1 VLATVAFPS
10 AAQAGPPDWL
20 VVEDG
25 VTQPVFSL
33 DDAITETLFVET
45 VVDSDQDGRRDLVRI
60 HVSRPGETET
70 EGIDVP
76 VVFEHSP
83 YRGEF
88 GDAENHP
95 VDFDVLP
102 QENLRPGQG
111 GDRTQARQGWGR
123 SRLRADLPG
132 GLDDRYVP
140 RGYAVILDEGVGSAG
155 SDGCPTIGDS
165 DETLS
170 TRAVIDWLNG
180 RARAFDADGQPLRA
194 DWTTGAVG
202 VTGVSYDATL
212 PTLPTRRSRRVPRQR
227 LLHDPAAAGD
237 AADARPGPQRA
248 PAVGRRWPFGA
259 RLLAPPRSLG
269 GCRQSRGTRTGRRTA
284 SSSGP
289 STGPRS
295 GAARS

>member
-1 VLATVAFPS
+1 MRRWVCAAAVLATVAFPS

-33 DDAITETLFVET
+33 DDAMTETLFVET

-111 GDRTQARQGWGR
+111 GDRTQARQGWGSLAPAR
-123 SRLRADLPG
+123 RPAGRPRRPLRPARLRRDPRRGHRLRGVRRLP
-132 GLDDRYVP
+132 DDR
-140 RGYAVILDEGVGSAG
+140 RL
-155 SDGCPTIGDS
+155 
-165 DETLS
+165 
-170 TRAVIDWLNG
+170 G
-180 RARAFDADGQPLRA
+180 RDAL
-194 DWTTGAVG
+194 
-202 VTGVSYDATL
+202 
-212 PTLPTRRSRRVPRQR
+212 
-227 LLHDPAAAGD
+227 
-237 AADARPGPQRA
+237 DARGQ
-248 PAVGRRWPFGA
+248 
-259 RLLAPPRSLG
+259 
-269 GCRQSRGTRTGRRTA
+269 
-284 SSSGP
+284 
-289 STGPRS
+289 STG
-295 GAARS
+295 